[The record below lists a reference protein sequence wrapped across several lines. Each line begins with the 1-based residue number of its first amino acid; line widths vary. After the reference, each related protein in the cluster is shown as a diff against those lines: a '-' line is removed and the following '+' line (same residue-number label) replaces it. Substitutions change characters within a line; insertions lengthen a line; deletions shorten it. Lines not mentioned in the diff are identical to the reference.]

1 MKKLYITVLL
11 ICTGILIVSGYK
23 LMSFYKE
30 DQKYIE
36 EFSKLSEI
44 AEKNITQKSKEYKT
58 EELPFYSDLYN
69 QNKDF
74 AGWISIKDT
83 TINYPVMYSPKN
95 PDYYLKHNFEKQ
107 YSDYGVPYISEAC
120 SIAPLSD
127 NTIIYGHNITG
138 GRMFGALLDYTDK
151 EFYENHKFIEFNTR
165 YKKGKYEII
174 AVFKTSVY
182 DDKGFKYYTF
192 INADSKDDYMNFINQ
207 CKKLSF
213 YETEATAEFGDKL
226 ITISTCDNGLN
237 NRRFVI
243 VAKELT

>member
-1 MKKLYITVLL
+1 MKKLYMAVLL
-11 ICTGILIVSGYK
+11 VCVSILIVSGYK
-23 LMSFYKE
+23 LMTYYKE
-30 DQKYIE
+30 DQRYIE

-44 AEKNITQKSKEYKT
+44 AELNKTKESKDYKT
-58 EELPFYSDLYN
+58 GKLSFYSDLYN

-74 AGWISIKDT
+74 AGWISIIGT
-83 TINYPVMYSPKN
+83 TINYPVMYTPEN
-95 PDYYLKHNFEKQ
+95 PDFYLKHNFEKQ
-107 YSDYGVPYISEAC
+107 YSDFGVPYISEAC

-165 YKKGKYEII
+165 YQKGKYEII

-182 DDKGFKYYTF
+182 NEQSFKYYTF
-192 INADSKDDYMNFINQ
+192 INADCENYYMNFIKQ
-207 CKKLSF
+207 CKELSF
-213 YETEATAEFGDKL
+213 YETEATAKYGDKL
-226 ITISTCDNGLN
+226 ITISTCDNGQN

>member
-1 MKKLYITVLL
+1 MKKLYMALL
-11 ICTGILIVSGYK
+11 LVCVSILIVSGYK
-23 LMSFYKE
+23 LMTYYKE
-30 DQKYIE
+30 DQRYIE

-44 AEKNITQKSKEYKT
+44 AELNETKDYKT
-58 EELPFYSDLYN
+58 EKLPYYSDLYN
-69 QNKDF
+69 KNKDF
-74 AGWISIKDT
+74 AGWISIKGT
-83 TINYPVMYSPKN
+83 TINYPVMYTPEN
-95 PDYYLKHNFEKQ
+95 PDFYLKHNFEKQ
-107 YSDYGVPYISEAC
+107 YSDFGVPYVSEAC

-138 GRMFGALLDYTDK
+138 GRMFGVLLDYTDK

-182 DDKGFKYYTF
+182 NEQGFKYYTF
-192 INADSKDDYMNFINQ
+192 INADSNDDYMIFIKQ
-207 CKKLSF
+207 CKELSF
-213 YETEATAEFGDKL
+213 YETEATAKYGDKL
-226 ITISTCDNGLN
+226 ITISTCDSGLN

>member
-1 MKKLYITVLL
+1 MKKFYIAVLL
-11 ICTGILIVSGYK
+11 VCVSILIVSGYK
-23 LMSFYKE
+23 LMTYYKE
-30 DQKYIE
+30 DQRYVE
-36 EFSKLSEI
+36 EFAELVQI
-44 AEKNITQKSKEYKT
+44 AEETNQTYENSKVET
-58 EELPFYSDLYN
+58 LPFYSELYN
-69 QNKDF
+69 ENKDF
-74 AGWISIKDT
+74 AGWISITGT
-83 TINYPVMYSPKN
+83 TINYPVMYTPEN
-95 PDYYLKHNFEKQ
+95 PDFYLKHNFEKQ

-138 GRMFGALLDYTDK
+138 GRMFGALLDYTNK

-165 YKKGKYEII
+165 YKKI

-192 INADSKDDYMNFINQ
+192 INEDSKDDYMNFINQ